1 MSYQSF
7 EKLDVWQEGCRL
19 AVAVHETFKDSK
31 DYFMRDQILRS
42 ALSVPSNI
50 AEGAERGSAKDTI
63 RFMHIA
69 KGSSAELRTQLYLSV
84 KMGLVN
90 GDQVS
95 ELIELTKKY
104 QHNCKSLS
112 TTSAAKHQVLKPKS

>member
-7 EKLDVWQEGCRL
+7 EKLEVWQEACRL
-19 AVAVHETFKDSK
+19 MVAVHALFKNSK

-50 AEGAERGSAKDTI
+50 AEGAERGSSRDTI
-63 RFMHIA
+63 RFLHIA

-84 KMGLVN
+84 KMGLVESVEIS
-90 GDQVS
+90 DLIDLSKKVS
-95 ELIELTKKY
+95 AQLQNLI
-104 QHNCKSLS
+104 NSLERGN
-112 TTSAAKHQVLKPKS
+112 